1 MSSARFDFLETK
13 DLSWVKNFLSGFK
26 EWDQLKHAEDY
37 IIFPDNMG
45 AYLSIDEVN
54 LSDIQQFNSF
64 ILSGRRKNDRKINA
78 VNSKIIKHAVSE
90 EKSLLGICY
99 GAEILAITLGGTIKK
114 SDEHVG
120 GQETVVIEKENEI
133 CRGEI
138 DVTESHNY
146 EISQLGSQLHSLAS
160 SKSCKYEIVKHNN
173 LNIFGTQF
181 HPEMSDDGQSII
193 QTFLSI

>member
-1 MSSARFDFLETK
+1 VDNGSIYTK
-13 DLSWVKNFLSGFK
+13 NLINFLSEKKTEFISK
-26 EWDQLKHAEDY
+26 K
-37 IIFPDNMG
+37 F
-45 AYLSIDEVN
+45 DEVN
-54 LSDIQQFNSF
+54 LSDMQQFDSF
-64 ILSGRRKNDRKINA
+64 ILSGRRKNDRRINA
-78 VNSKIIKHAVSE
+78 VNSKIIKYAVSE
-90 EKSLLGICY
+90 KKSLLGICY
-99 GAEILAITLGGTIKK
+99 GAEILTITLGGTIKK
-114 SDEHVG
+114 SDKRVG

-181 HPEMSDDGQSII
+181 HPEMSGDGQSII